1 MLKLKKSA
9 AYLLSVL
16 LILSTVLILPFTVSA
31 AEDEGEAVTAGITG
45 DWTWFA
51 DGKGTLYPVLHALEK
66 EGCLESYWDEYEN
79 RKRRYYHITRKGK
92 KCLNE
97 KQREWQLF
105 SNTVNRV
112 LEFA

>member
-45 DWTWFA
+45 DCFV
-51 DGKGTLYPVLHALEK
+51 YVLFKAQ
-66 EGCLESYWDEYEN
+66 
-79 RKRRYYHITRKGK
+79 KR
-92 KCLNE
+92 
-97 KQREWQLF
+97 Q
-105 SNTVNRV
+105 S
-112 LEFA
+112 A